1 MARRAIGPVATAL
14 GAADVLVLE
23 RSGRGW
29 RLLGGA
35 GRGAS
40 WAGSVEVPSTGEVLL
55 RKAKPGKPPVRVE
68 EKDPIRIVGPY
79 WSAHAALIP
88 VGDDHVVVAGGDGPV
103 RGSDAELLRHAAEAA
118 AAVGDVSS
126 AKLLA
131 DELEVVDAVR
141 QLMHYRPEKVRDTA
155 RHIAE
160 TAAGALSCEFAA
172 VMVRSPAGVLV
183 EQAGATTGG
192 QADPQLSADMQRL
205 ARRLRDQSL
214 VQQDMS
220 DGGTLGS
227 EYGLV
232 SRYALAIGTGR
243 DRAILVVGHGAVR
256 PRGFTNLCLRVGRSI
271 ADAAEVLLSQALGRE
286 ELSRERDQFARE
298 ARTDELTGL
307 ANRVAWT
314 EALDKEQP
322 RRSRYRRPV
331 VVMSVDVDGLKQAN
345 DRFGHGAGDEL
356 LRGVA
361 GILRRNLRDADVV
374 ARVGGDEFGVL
385 LPETQAD
392 AMPTLVE
399 RIQVACSAWRG
410 TQADL
415 RLSVSIGW
423 AAPEPFGDLRE
434 ALRTADDRMYLAK
447 RGA

>member
-1 MARRAIGPVATAL
+1 MARRAIGPIARAL
-14 GAADVLVLE
+14 GAADVLVLL
-23 RSGRGW
+23 RDGRRM

-40 WAGSVEVPSTGEVLL
+40 WAGTVEVQPSGEALL

-68 EKDPIRIVGPY
+68 ETAPVRIVGPY

-88 VGDDHVVVAGGDGPV
+88 VGDEHVVVAGGEAPI
-103 RGSDAELLRHAAEAA
+103 RASDAELMRHAAEAV

-155 RHIAE
+155 RHVAE
-160 TAAGALSCEFAA
+160 VAAGALSCEFAA
-172 VMVRSPAGVLV
+172 VMVRAPDGLLV
-183 EQAGATTGG
+183 ERAGAR
-192 QADPQLSADMQRL
+192 ADECDDPRLCADMQRL
-205 ARRLRDQSL
+205 SRRVRDEPL
-214 VQQDMS
+214 VEQDVS
-220 DGGTLGS
+220 DGAIGTTS
-227 EYGLV
+227 GLV
-232 SRYALAIGTGR
+232 SRYALAIGTGKG
-243 DRAILVVGHGAVR
+243 RAILVVGHGAVR
-256 PRGFTNLCLRVGRSI
+256 PRGFTNLCLRVGRAI
-271 ADAAEVLLSQALGRE
+271 ADAAEVLLSQAMGRE
-286 ELSRERDQFARE
+286 ELAAERDQFARE
-298 ARTDELTGL
+298 ARNDELTGL
-307 ANRVAWT
+307 ANRVAWN
-314 EALDKEQP
+314 EALDKERP

-345 DRFGHGAGDEL
+345 DRYGHDAGDDL
-356 LRGVA
+356 LCGVA

-374 ARVGGDEFGVL
+374 ARIGGDEFGVL
-385 LPETQAD
+385 LPETKPD
-392 AMPTLVE
+392 AMPALVE
-399 RIQVACSAWRG
+399 RIKIACAAWRG
-410 TQADL
+410 TKPDL